1 MADHG
6 QHSKRDDDLLADAI
20 PIPPQD
26 VDELEPIDFDDGD
39 DDLKPEADDDSS
51 ANQIRAFG
59 AQKRAMSRWKQQP
72 IASGA
77 GARHVRTFVAKLRLD
92 AIDHLDEQINEW
104 LDEHPDFDVKFVT
117 TTIGML
123 VGKNTEEALFVNV
136 WV

>member
-1 MADHG
+1 MTDD
-6 QHSKRDDDLLADAI
+6 QHKSDDDLLADAI

-26 VDELEPIDFDDGD
+26 EDELEPIEFEEGDED
-39 DDLKPEADDDSS
+39 DDDDHT
-51 ANQIRAFG
+51 NQIRSFG
-59 AQKRAMSRWKQQP
+59 AAKREMSRWKHQP
-72 IASGA
+72 VSTGK

-117 TTIGML
+117 TSVGML
-123 VGKNTEEALFVNV
+123 VGKNTEEALFVSV